1 MTLSKRIVQLCYALE
16 DSPRYH
22 RVKRFFW
29 DLLENPESRRRR
41 VFDLFMIAV
50 VLASIFLLLYTVEH
64 PHFAIAYRFEKIAVT
79 IFVVEYLLR
88 FWVHSDAHRIVIDAY
103 EQAEFLNLPFSLR
116 RALAA
121 VARKKWEYV
130 RSPMAIIDLLAIM
143 PTYRPVRL
151 VRIFLLFRLF
161 KLFRYTRSI
170 NQLTGI
176 LREKRF
182 ELTTLAIF
190 AGFVIFAASTAIYMF
205 ESDLPGADIDTFFD
219 ALYWSLVTISTVG
232 YGDITPH
239 TQEGRVIALVL
250 IVSGLGVAAF
260 ATSILVSA
268 FSERFREMRQ
278 QHTLFA
284 VEKMRHAIVVC
295 GYGRVSESVLQKMP
309 DERARFIVIDS
320 DEQRVALAKTQGFL
334 ALEGDAREND
344 LLERVGIR
352 QRVDT
357 VLCLTNDDVTNVF
370 VTLTARALNPQ
381 VRIITR
387 ANNKESVRKL
397 RLAGADHVLSIYEI
411 VGLMAANYVGQ
422 PVAFDALHGFL
433 SGEKGVEI
441 EAVVIPE
448 GSFLDGVRLGDV
460 DFLRYRLILFGIIV
474 GSTDGTM
481 AAERHPLRAGRHFQF
496 NPPPGTVLQRDQ
508 ILILLGH
515 RLSILHLKE
524 LLEQSALK
532 AA

>member
-1 MTLSKRIVQLCYALE
+1 MTFSKRIVQLCYALE
-16 DSPRYH
+16 DSARY
-22 RVKRFFW
+22 RRLKQFFW

-50 VLASIFLLLYTVEH
+50 VLCSVFLLLYTVEH
-64 PHFAIAYRFEKIAVT
+64 PDFEVAYALEKVAVSL
-79 IFVVEYLLR
+79 FVIEYLLR
-88 FWVHSDAHRIVIDAY
+88 FWVHSEAHRIVIDAY

-130 RSPMAIIDLLAIM
+130 SSPMAIVDLLAIM
-143 PTYRPVRL
+143 PTYRPIRL

-170 NQLTGI
+170 NQLAGV

-182 ELTTLAIF
+182 ELMTLAIF
-190 AGFVIFAASTAIYMF
+190 AGFVLFASSTAIYMF
-205 ESDLPGADIDTFFD
+205 ESDRPGSDIDTFFD
-219 ALYWSLVTISTVG
+219 ALYWSLVTASTVG

-239 TQEGRVIALVL
+239 TAEGRVIAVVL

-268 FSERFREMRQ
+268 FSERFRDMRQ
-278 QHTLFA
+278 QHTLFTI
-284 VEKMRHAIVVC
+284 EKMHHTILVC

-309 DERARFIVIDS
+309 EERSHFIVIDS
-320 DEQRVALAKTQGFL
+320 DEARVALAKRHGFV
-334 ALEGDAREND
+334 ALEGDARQNE
-344 LLERVGIR
+344 LLERIGIR
-352 QRVDT
+352 QRADT

-370 VTLTARALNPQ
+370 VTLTARALNPD

-387 ANNKESVRKL
+387 ANNRESVRKL
-397 RLAGADHVLSIYEI
+397 RLAGADHVLFVYEI
-411 VGLMAANYVGQ
+411 VGLMAANYAGQ
-422 PVAFDALHGFL
+422 PVAFDALHGIL
-433 SGEKGVEI
+433 SGEKGVDI
-441 EAVVIPE
+441 EAVVIPQ
-448 GSFLDGVRLGDV
+448 GSFLDGARLGDV
-460 DFLRYRLILFGIIV
+460 DFLAYRLILFGVIV
-474 GSTDGTM
+474 GTTDGT
-481 AAERHPLRAGRHFQF
+481 AAARRHPLRAGRQFQF
-496 NPPPGTVLQRDQ
+496 NPPPGMVLRHDQ
-508 ILILLGH
+508 ILIVLGH

-524 LLEQSALK
+524 SLEKSALG